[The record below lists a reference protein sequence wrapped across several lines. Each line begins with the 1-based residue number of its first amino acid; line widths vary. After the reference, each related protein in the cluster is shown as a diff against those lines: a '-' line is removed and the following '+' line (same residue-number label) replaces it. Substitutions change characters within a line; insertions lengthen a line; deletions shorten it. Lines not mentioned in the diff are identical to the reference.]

1 MYKRTVS
8 DREEEVAVAGV
19 TGFKVEDGEVTDPE
33 TSTSF
38 PSLREVQGWGL
49 LIRPD
54 AAFIPQLNI
63 YGNQPY
69 LLTINSRHGI
79 EYCAAFKNAC
89 TFAWISFRR
98 VQSCQCCQSIE
109 LEN

>member
-38 PSLREVQGWGL
+38 PSVREVQGWGL

-63 YGNQPY
+63 E
-69 LLTINSRHGI
+69 TIHI
-79 EYCAAFKNAC
+79 Y
-89 TFAWISFRR
+89 
-98 VQSCQCCQSIE
+98 
-109 LEN
+109 